1 MSSTQSRRAT
11 TLSISLPPKLASEV
25 SVRVE
30 SGLYTSASELIR
42 EALRMLLRSEAGQ
55 LSDPLGQNPSRLPDS
70 AVRFAS
76 ASALMDAGLAMREQ
90 KGAPLRTQ
98 LQTLSDSQE
107 TGPGIRIA
115 NDRLSKLKIDEPS

>member
-55 LSDPLGQNPSRLPDS
+55 LRDPLGQDTPQLPDS

-76 ASALMDAGLAMREQ
+76 ASALMDAGLAMRAQ
-90 KGAPLRTQ
+90 KEEPLKTQ
-98 LQTLSDSQE
+98 LQSLGDAQE
-107 TGPGIRIA
+107 AGPGIRIA
-115 NDRLSKLKIDEPS
+115 SDRLSKLKIDEPS

>member
-55 LSDPLGQNPSRLPDS
+55 LRDPLGQDTPRLPDS

-76 ASALMDAGLAMREQ
+76 ASSLMDAGLAMREQ
-90 KGAPLRTQ
+90 KGEPTKTR
-98 LQTLSDSQE
+98 LQTLSDVQE